1 MIASFQHEGT
11 MNGDL
16 CESCFERTL
25 LKNLPKKRVIIMDN
39 TAFHKKEVLQNLAGK
54 LLANRDLFVAVFAGI
69 QSH

>member
-1 MIASFQHEGT
+1 
-11 MNGDL
+11 
-16 CESCFERTL
+16 
-25 LKNLPKKRVIIMDN
+25 MDN